1 MLVVNSDQ
9 VKVAALIQN
18 TVCLV
23 DVSSEAA
30 VSGEISII
38 SSFMMGLSL
47 LNLDADYRVYVEVLI
62 IISG

>member
-1 MLVVNSDQ
+1 MLVVSPDQ

-23 DVSSEAA
+23 GVSSEAA
-30 VSGEISII
+30 VSGEISIT

-47 LNLDADYRVYVEVLI
+47 LSLDADYRV
-62 IISG
+62 